1 MIDIH
6 YFASVRERLSCEHE
20 RLQID
25 SNINTVADLVD
36 ALIARHGEAWQR
48 VLKDERILVAVN
60 QQISKLQSPL
70 QDGDEVA
77 FFPPVTGG

>member
-20 RLQID
+20 RLQLD
-25 SNINTVADLVD
+25 SNINTVDALVA

-60 QQISKLQSPL
+60 QQISKLQSPV